1 MAPASLRIIPN
12 WSFRDVVYR
21 LLDAGSILA
30 GLCLAGWW
38 THCTGSEPLTL
49 VGGAALLVFGLLAEA
64 NGMYRSWRGVSAEQ
78 ELLCVLL
85 TWLLTI
91 PTLLTLGYLAGYL
104 DQLPRGF
111 NLIWAS
117 AAPCLSIGGRVALR
131 GVARVLRGRGFNTR
145 RFAIVGVNELG
156 FRLARNIE
164 CSPETGLKL
173 VGFYDDRPQHRL
185 PPVPDDVGHCIG
197 PIDQLVQQTRQR
209 EVDCIYIT
217 FPMRA
222 EARIRGILR
231 KLGDTTASVYIVPD
245 FFVFEMLHSRWT
257 SIGGLP
263 VVSVF
268 ESPLYGIDGLLKR
281 GMDFLLASLLV
292 VLLALP
298 MACIALAVKLTS
310 PGPVFFRQRRYGLD
324 GREIRV
330 WKFRSM
336 RVCED
341 GGKVTQA
348 TQNDTRVTP
357 LGNFLRK
364 TSLDELPQLF
374 NVLEGSMSLVGPRP
388 HASTHNESYRK
399 VIQGYMLR
407 HKVRPGITGLAQV
420 NGLRG
425 ETDTLEKM
433 QRRVACDHQYI
444 REWSLWLDLKILFKT
459 LFVVLSRQNAY

>member
-1 MAPASLRIIPN
+1 MSPTSLRIIPN
-12 WSFRDVVYR
+12 WSLRDVVYR
-21 LLDAGSILA
+21 VLDGGSIAA
-30 GLCLAGWW
+30 GLLLAGWW
-38 THCTGSEPLTL
+38 TGCAWNEHLAL
-49 VGGAALLVFGLLAEA
+49 VGGVAVIVYGLLAEA

-78 ELLCVLL
+78 ELLCVMLSWGL
-85 TWLLTI
+85 SV
-91 PTLLTLGYLAGYL
+91 PALLTLGYLAGFL
-104 DQLPRGF
+104 DRLPRGF
-111 NLIWAS
+111 ILMWTG
-117 AAPCLSIGGRVALR
+117 AAPALAISGRMALR
-131 GVARVLRGRGFNTR
+131 ALARMLRSRGFNSR

-156 FRLARNIE
+156 FRLARSIE
-164 CSPETGLKL
+164 HSPEMGLKL
-173 VGFYDDRPQHRL
+173 IGFYDDRPQRRL
-185 PPVPDDVGHCIG
+185 PAIPADVGHCVG
-197 PIDQLVQQTRQR
+197 QIDQLVQQTRQR

-268 ESPLYGIDGLLKR
+268 ETPLYGIDGLLKR
-281 GMDFLLASLLV
+281 GLDLALASLLT
-292 VLLALP
+292 VLLAPLL
-298 MACIALAVKLTS
+298 AAVALAVKLTS

-341 GGKVTQA
+341 GAAVAQA
-348 TQNDTRVTP
+348 TRNDSRVTP
-357 LGNFLRK
+357 IGAFLRR

-374 NVLEGSMSLVGPRP
+374 NVLDGSMSLVGPRP
-388 HASTHNESYRK
+388 HANTHNEAYRK
-399 VIQGYMLR
+399 LIQGYMLR

-444 REWSLWLDLKILFKT
+444 REWSLWLDLKILVKT

>member
-1 MAPASLRIIPN
+1 MAPASLRIIPH
-12 WSFRDVVYR
+12 WSLRDIVYR
-21 LLDAGSILA
+21 LLDGGSIAA
-30 GLCLAGWW
+30 GLLLAAWW
-38 THCTGSEPLTL
+38 TACAWNEHLAL
-49 VGGAALLVFGLLAEA
+49 VGGVAMIVYGLLAEA

-85 TWLLTI
+85 SWALSV
-91 PTLLTLGYLAGYL
+91 PVLLTLGYLGGYL
-104 DQLPRGF
+104 DRLPRGF
-111 NLIWAS
+111 ILIWTGTTPALAIS
-117 AAPCLSIGGRVALR
+117 GRMALR
-131 GVARVLRGRGFNTR
+131 ALARMLRSRGFNSR

-156 FRLARNIE
+156 FRLARSIE
-164 CSPETGLKL
+164 HSPETGLEL
-173 VGFYDDRPQHRL
+173 VGFYDDRPQRRL
-185 PPVPDDVGHCIG
+185 PAIPADVGHCVG
-197 PIDQLVQQTRQR
+197 HIDQLVQQTRQR

-268 ESPLYGIDGLLKR
+268 ETPLYGIDGLLKR
-281 GMDFLLASLLV
+281 GLDLALAVLLT

-298 MACIALAVKLTS
+298 MAAIAVAVKLTS

-341 GGKVTQA
+341 GAAVAQA
-348 TQNDTRVTP
+348 TRNDSRVTP
-357 LGNFLRK
+357 LGAFLRRS
-364 TSLDELPQLF
+364 SLDELPQLF
-374 NVLEGSMSLVGPRP
+374 NVLDGSMSLVGPRP
-388 HASTHNESYRK
+388 HANTHNEAYRK
-399 VIQGYMLR
+399 LIQGYMLR

-420 NGLRG
+420 TGLRG

-444 REWSLWLDLKILFKT
+444 REWSLWLDLKILVKT
-459 LFVVLSRQNAY
+459 AFVVLSRQNAY